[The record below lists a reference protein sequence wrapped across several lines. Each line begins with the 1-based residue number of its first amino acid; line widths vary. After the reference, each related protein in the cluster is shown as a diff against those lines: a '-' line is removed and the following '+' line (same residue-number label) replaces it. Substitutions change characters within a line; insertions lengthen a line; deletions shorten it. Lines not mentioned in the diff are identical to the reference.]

1 LRPIS
6 LMTKHLAQAALRS
19 IDKACKIVAN
29 AADQVDDP
37 AENARAKAVAAKM
50 KRSARSPATSATT
63 WARPAGKDSVM
74 SQTKEAVQR
83 KRRSKAVPVLG
94 ATGLSLSLA
103 SGAFAATGGLNPE
116 TDPAA
121 LAPVSQ
127 QAMDEEDISNVSLA
141 TFHVF
146 DGESTVTQRPSAGRA
161 MAAGACGIGLYYP
174 QNTPALAGPVYQP
187 PPPSRPRPIRPT
199 HKYKRSRQ

>member
-37 AENARAKAVAAKM
+37 AENACAKAVAAKM

-74 SQTKEAVQR
+74 SHTKEAVQR

-103 SGAFAATGGLNPE
+103 SGACAATGVPPTAASCGMLTRKASTAPSIVPRVAAAQWTAQAALMVICE
-116 TDPAA
+116 AIGAAWEFFPAA
-121 LAPVSQ
+121 GVP
-127 QAMDEEDISNVSLA
+127 
-141 TFHVF
+141 
-146 DGESTVTQRPSAGRA
+146 
-161 MAAGACGIGLYYP
+161 AC
-174 QNTPALAGPVYQP
+174 
-187 PPPSRPRPIRPT
+187 
-199 HKYKRSRQ
+199 